1 MVNSLISEK
10 SPYLLQHAH
19 NPVDWHP
26 WSKEAFEQALHEDKP
41 IFLSIGY
48 STCHWCHVMAHESF
62 EDPQVA
68 KLINDAFVPVKVDR
82 EERPDID
89 QIYMTACQ
97 MMTGRGGWPLTIIMT
112 PDKKP
117 FFAATYIPKVGRF
130 GSVGLLELIP
140 RIKDLWTNDRKRLLD
155 SAEKISVNL
164 SPLRTPEAGTVT
176 ALDESSLTNAYEG
189 LCQLFDLQNGGF
201 GSAPKFPTPHNV
213 LFLLRYWKRNNDAN
227 ALNMVETTLQAMR
240 MGGVY
245 DHIGFGFHRYS
256 TDARWFVPHFEKMLY
271 DQALLTM
278 AYSEAYQATHKVEYA
293 NTAREIL
300 AYVHRDMTSEAGGFY
315 SAEDADSEGV
325 EGKFYLWS
333 VAELKALLDKD
344 EFSLLLKLF
353 DIQEGGNS
361 EIERGLN
368 ILALRSSLE
377 NAASVYGIPEEEIRE
392 RLGKIRA
399 KLFAAREKRVHP
411 YKDDKILTD
420 WNGLMIAA
428 YAKAAQVLGRAGQAG
443 QQGQALSA
451 QDNQGDRGGQ
461 DYSLAARMAA
471 DFILAEMRGPD
482 GRLHHRYREGPG
494 IQANLDDYSFM
505 IWGLIELY
513 EVVFDTEYLQAALDL
528 TKVMIDHFWDDE
540 SGGFYFTPDD
550 GERLLVRRKEIYDG
564 AVPSGNSVAMLNL
577 LRLSRLTGDH
587 RYEELADKIGR
598 AFSFQVSRQPTAY
611 AMLMSSLDFGIGP
624 AHEVVVVGDP
634 DRQDTI
640 EMLKALNSRF
650 IPSKVVI
657 LVDSGEETPAIL
669 RLAEFIRNLSAIGG
683 SATAYV
689 CTNQS
694 CDLPTTDASRMLDL
708 LDA

>member
-26 WSKEAFEQALHEDKP
+26 WSEEAFSQAKLEDKP
-41 IFLSIGY
+41 VFLSIGY

-62 EDPQVA
+62 EDQQVA

-130 GSVGLLELIP
+130 GSSGLLELIP
-140 RIKDLWTNDRKRLLD
+140 RIKDLWTNDRDRLLD
-155 SAEKISVNL
+155 SAEKISLNL
-164 SPLRTPEAGTVT
+164 NQLRTPQLGT
-176 ALDESSLTNAYEG
+176 ALDESALTNAYEG

-201 GSAPKFPTPHNV
+201 GSAPKFPTPHNL
-213 LFLLRYWKRNNDAN
+213 LFLLRYWKRNNDDN
-227 ALNMVETTLQAMR
+227 ALDMVETTLEAMR

-245 DHIGFGFHRYS
+245 DHVGFGFHRYS
-256 TDARWFVPHFEKMLY
+256 TDARWFAPHFEKMLY
-271 DQALLTM
+271 DQALLAM

-293 NTAREIL
+293 ATAREIL
-300 AYVHRDMTSEAGGFY
+300 AYVHRDMTSEVGGFN

-333 VAELKALLDKD
+333 AAELKALLDKD
-344 EFSLLLKLF
+344 EFSLLTKLF

-361 EIERGLN
+361 EIERSLN

-377 NAASVYGIPEEEIRE
+377 DAASVYGMPEKEIRE
-392 RLGKIRA
+392 RLERSRA
-399 KLFAAREKRVHP
+399 KLFAAREKRVRP

-428 YAKAAQVLGRAGQAG
+428 YAKAAQTLGQVDQA
-443 QQGQALSA
+443 GQALS
-451 QDNQGDRGGQ
+451 DQGDQ
-461 DYSLAARMAA
+461 DYSRAARRAA
-471 DFILAEMRGPD
+471 DFILAKMRGPD
-482 GRLHHRYREGPG
+482 GRLLHRYRDGPG

-513 EVVFDTEYLQAALDL
+513 EAVFDTQYLQAAIDL
-528 TKVMIDHFWDDE
+528 NKLLIDHFWDNE

-550 GERLLVRRKEIYDG
+550 GERLLVRHKEIYDG

-577 LRLSRLTGDH
+577 LRLSRLTGNH
-587 RYEELADKIGR
+587 QYEELANRIGQ
-598 AFSFQVSRQPTAY
+598 AFSVQVSRQPAAY
-611 AMLMSSLDFGIGP
+611 AMLMASIDFGIGP
-624 AHEVVVVGDP
+624 AHDVVVVGDP

-640 EMLKALNSRF
+640 EMLKALGSRF
-650 IPSKVVI
+650 MPGKVVI
-657 LVDSGEETPAIL
+657 LVDSGEDSPAIL
-669 RLAEFIRNLSAIGG
+669 RLAEFTKNLSAIGG

-689 CTNQS
+689 CATHS
-694 CDLPTTDASRMLDL
+694 CDLPTTDPSRMLDL
-708 LDA
+708 LGP

>member
-1 MVNSLISEK
+1 MINSLISEK
-10 SPYLLQHAH
+10 SPYLLQHAN

-26 WSKEAFEQALHEDKP
+26 WSEEAFSQAKQEDKP
-41 IFLSIGY
+41 VFLSIGY

-62 EDPQVA
+62 EDQEVA
-68 KLINDAFVPVKVDR
+68 KLINDAFVPIKVDR

-130 GSVGLLELIP
+130 GSSGLLELIP
-140 RIKDLWTNDRKRLLD
+140 RIRDLWTNDRNRLLD
-155 SAEKISVNL
+155 SAEKISLNL
-164 SPLRTPEAGTVT
+164 NQLRTPESGT
-176 ALDESSLTNAYEG
+176 ALDESALTNAYEG
-189 LCQLFDLQNGGF
+189 LCQLFDIQNGGF
-201 GSAPKFPTPHNV
+201 GSAPKFPTPHNL
-213 LFLLRYWKRNNDAN
+213 LFLLRYWKRTGDAN
-227 ALNMVETTLQAMR
+227 ALDMVETTLQAMR

-245 DHIGFGFHRYS
+245 DHVGFGFHRYS
-256 TDARWFVPHFEKMLY
+256 TDARWFAPHFEKMLY
-271 DQALLTM
+271 DQALLAM

-293 NTAREIL
+293 ATAREIL
-300 AYVHRDMTSEAGGFY
+300 AYVQRDMTSEAGGFY

-333 VAELKALLDKD
+333 VAELKSLLDKD

-353 DIQEGGNS
+353 DIQEGGNF

-377 NAASVYGIPEEEIRE
+377 DAASVYGMPEKEVRE
-392 RLGKIRA
+392 RIEKIRT

-428 YAKAAQVLGRAGQAG
+428 LAKAAQALGL
-443 QQGQALSA
+443 ALSD
-451 QDNQGDRGGQ
+451 QDNQGDQ
-461 DYSLAARMAA
+461 DYSLAARRAA
-471 DFILAEMRGPD
+471 DFILAKMRRPD
-482 GRLHHRYREGPG
+482 GRLLHRYRDGPG
-494 IQANLDDYSFM
+494 IEANLDDYSFM

-513 EVVFDTEYLQAALDL
+513 EAVFDTKYLQAALDL
-528 TKVMIDHFWDDE
+528 NKIMIDHFWDNE

-564 AVPSGNSVAMLNL
+564 AVPSGNSVAMSNL
-577 LRLSRLTGDH
+577 LRLSRLTGNH
-587 RYEELADKIGR
+587 QYEELADKIGQT
-598 AFSFQVSRQPTAY
+598 FSVQVSRQPAAY
-611 AMLMSSLDFGIGP
+611 AMLMATLDFGIGP
-624 AHEVVVVGDP
+624 AYEVVVVGDP
-634 DRQDTI
+634 DAQDTVD
-640 EMLKALNSRF
+640 MLKALRSRF
-650 IPSKVVI
+650 MPSKVVI
-657 LVDSGEETPAIL
+657 SIDSRDESPAIH
-669 RLAEFIRNLSAIGG
+669 RLAESTKNMSRIEG

-689 CTNQS
+689 CANLS
-694 CDLPTTDASRMLDL
+694 CDLPTTDAAKMLDL
-708 LDA
+708 LGP

>member
-1 MVNSLISEK
+1 MVNRLISEK

-26 WSKEAFEQALHEDKP
+26 WSEGAFSQAKQEDKP
-41 IFLSIGY
+41 VFLSIGY

-62 EDPQVA
+62 EDPSVA
-68 KLINDAFVPVKVDR
+68 KLINDAFVPIKVDR

-89 QIYMTACQ
+89 QIFMTACQ

-130 GSVGLLELIP
+130 GSSGLLELIP
-140 RIKDLWTNDRKRLLD
+140 RIKDLWTNDRNRLLD

-164 SPLRTPEAGTVT
+164 NQIRTPEPGT
-176 ALDESSLTNAYEG
+176 ALDESALTNAYEG
-189 LCQLFDLQNGGF
+189 LCEQFDLQNGGF
-201 GSAPKFPTPHNV
+201 GSAPKFPTPHNH
-213 LFLLRYWKRNNDAN
+213 LFLLRYWKRTGDAN
-227 ALNMVETTLQAMR
+227 ALDMVETTLQAMR

-245 DHIGFGFHRYS
+245 DHVGFGFHRYS
-256 TDARWFVPHFEKMLY
+256 TDAKWFVPHFEKMLY
-271 DQALLTM
+271 DQALLAM
-278 AYSEAYQATHKVEYA
+278 AYTEAYQATHKVEYA

-333 VAELKALLDKD
+333 VEVLKALLDKD
-344 EFSLLLKLF
+344 EFSFLMKLF
-353 DIQEGGNS
+353 DIQEGGNF

-377 NAASVYGIPEEEIRE
+377 DAASVYGMPEKEIRE
-392 RLGKIRA
+392 RLSEIRT
-399 KLFAAREKRVHP
+399 KLFAAREKRVRP

-428 YAKAAQVLGRAGQAG
+428 YAKAAQVLGQSAPGQAP
-443 QQGQALSA
+443 
-451 QDNQGDRGGQ
+451 GDL
-461 DYSLAARMAA
+461 DYSLAARKAA
-471 DFILAEMRGPD
+471 DFILANMRGPD
-482 GRLHHRYREGPG
+482 GRLLHRYRDGPG

-513 EVVFDTEYLQAALDL
+513 EAVFDAHYLQAALDL
-528 TKVMIDHFWDDE
+528 TRIMIDHFWDNE

-550 GERLLVRRKEIYDG
+550 GERLLVRHKEIYDG
-564 AVPSGNSVAMLNL
+564 AVPSGNSVAMLSL
-577 LRLSRLTGDH
+577 LRLSRLTGNH
-587 RYEELADKIGR
+587 HYEELADKIGR
-598 AFSFQVSRQPTAY
+598 AFSVRVSRQPAAY
-611 AMLMSSLDFGIGP
+611 AMLMASLDFGLGP
-624 AHEVVVVGDP
+624 TYEVVVVGDP
-634 DRQDTI
+634 GAQDTL
-640 EMLKALNSRF
+640 EMLKSLRSRF
-650 IPSKVVI
+650 MPSKVVI

-669 RLAEFIRNLSAIGG
+669 QLAEFTKNLSTANG

-689 CTNQS
+689 CANQT
-694 CDLPTTDASRMLDL
+694 CDLPTNDAARMLDL
-708 LDA
+708 LGP

>member
-1 MVNSLISEK
+1 LKDEKMVNSLISEK

-26 WSKEAFEQALHEDKP
+26 WSEEAFSQAKQEDKP
-41 IFLSIGY
+41 VFLSIGY

-62 EDPQVA
+62 EDQDVA
-68 KLINDAFVPVKVDR
+68 KLINDAFIPVKVDR

-117 FFAATYIPKVGRF
+117 FFAATYIPKEGRF
-130 GSVGLLELIP
+130 GSSGLLELIP
-140 RIKDLWTNDRKRLLD
+140 RIKDLWTNDRGRLLD
-155 SAEKISVNL
+155 SAEKISANL
-164 SPLRTPEAGTVT
+164 NQLRTPEAGTGT
-176 ALDESSLTNAYEG
+176 TLDESALTNAYEG

-201 GSAPKFPTPHNV
+201 GSAPKFPTPHNL
-213 LFLLRYWKRNNDAN
+213 LFLLRYWKRTGDAN
-227 ALNMVETTLQAMR
+227 ALDMVETTLQAMR

-245 DHIGFGFHRYS
+245 DHVGFGFHRYS
-256 TDARWFVPHFEKMLY
+256 TDARWFAPHFEKMLY
-271 DQALLTM
+271 DQALLAM

-300 AYVHRDMTSEAGGFY
+300 AYVLRDMTSEVGGFY

-333 VAELKALLDKD
+333 VAELKSLLDKD
-344 EFSLLLKLF
+344 EFSLLVKLF
-353 DIQEGGNS
+353 DIQEGGNF

-377 NAASVYGIPEEEIRE
+377 DAASVYGIPEKEVRE
-392 RLGKIRA
+392 RLSEIRT
-399 KLFAAREKRVHP
+399 KLFAAREKRVRP

-428 YAKAAQVLGRAGQAG
+428 FAKAAQALGL
-443 QQGQALSA
+443 ALSD
-451 QDNQGDRGGQ
+451 QDNQGDQ
-461 DYSLAARMAA
+461 DYSLAARKAA

-482 GRLHHRYREGPG
+482 GRLLHRYRDGPG
-494 IQANLDDYSFM
+494 IEANLDDYSFM

-513 EVVFDTEYLQAALDL
+513 EAVFDTKYLQAALDL
-528 TKVMIDHFWDDE
+528 NKIMIDHFWDQE

-577 LRLSRLTGDH
+577 LRLSRLTGNH
-587 RYEELADKIGR
+587 QYEELADKIGQT
-598 AFSFQVSRQPTAY
+598 FSVQVSRQPAAY
-611 AMLMSSLDFGIGP
+611 AMLMATLDFGIGP
-624 AHEVVVVGDP
+624 AYEVVVVGDP
-634 DRQDTI
+634 DAQDTI
-640 EMLKALNSRF
+640 EMLKALRSRF
-650 IPSKVVI
+650 MPSKVVI
-657 LVDSGEETPAIL
+657 LVDSGEDSPLIF
-669 RLAEFIRNLSAIGG
+669 RLAEFTKNLATANG
-683 SATAYV
+683 SATAFV
-689 CTNQS
+689 CANQS
-694 CDLPTTDASRMLDL
+694 CDLPTTDAARMLDL
-708 LDA
+708 LGP

>member
-10 SPYLLQHAH
+10 SPYLLQHAN

-26 WSKEAFEQALHEDKP
+26 WSEEAFEQALHEDKP
-41 IFLSIGY
+41 VFLSIGY

-68 KLINDAFVPVKVDR
+68 KLINDAFVPIKVDR

-130 GSVGLLELIP
+130 GSSGLLELIP
-140 RIKDLWTNDRKRLLD
+140 RIKDLWTNDRNRLLD

-164 SPLRTPEAGTVT
+164 NQLRMPQPRT
-176 ALDESSLTNAYEG
+176 ALDESALTSAYEG
-189 LCQLFDLQNGGF
+189 LCNQFDLQNGGF
-201 GSAPKFPTPHNV
+201 GSAPKFPTPHNI
-213 LFLLRYWKRNNDAN
+213 LFLLRYWKRTGDAN
-227 ALNMVETTLQAMR
+227 ALEMVETTLQAMR

-256 TDARWFVPHFEKMLY
+256 TDARWFAPHFEKMLY
-271 DQALLTM
+271 DQALLAM
-278 AYSEAYQATHKVEYA
+278 AYSEAYQATRKVEYA
-293 NTAREIL
+293 TTAREIL
-300 AYVHRDMTSEAGGFY
+300 AYVMRDMTSEAGGYY

-333 VAELKALLDKD
+333 VEELKALLDKD
-344 EFSLLLKLF
+344 ELNLLLKLF
-353 DIQEGGNS
+353 DIQEGGNF
-361 EIERGLN
+361 EIEKGMN

-377 NAASVYGIPEEEIRE
+377 DAASVYGMPENEIRE
-392 RLGKIRA
+392 RMEKIRT
-399 KLFAAREKRVHP
+399 KLFAVREKRIHP

-428 YAKAAQVLGRAGQAG
+428 YAKAAQALGQPGQLGQAPG
-443 QQGQALSA
+443 DQGL
-451 QDNQGDRGGQ
+451 DDQ
-461 DYSLAARMAA
+461 DYSLAARKAA
-471 DFILAEMRGPD
+471 DFILARMRGPD
-482 GRLHHRYREGPG
+482 GRLLHRYRDGPG

-513 EVVFDTEYLQAALDL
+513 EAVFDAQYLQAALDL
-528 TKVMIDHFWDDE
+528 TRVMIEHFWDNE

-577 LRLSRLTGDH
+577 LRLSRLTGNH
-587 RYEELADKIGR
+587 EYEELADKIGQ
-598 AFSFQVSRQPTAY
+598 AFSVQVSRQPAAY
-611 AMLMSSLDFGIGP
+611 SMLMASIDFGIGP
-624 AHEVVVVGDP
+624 AYEVVVVGDP
-634 DRQDTI
+634 GAQNTL
-640 EMLKALNSRF
+640 EMLKALRSRF
-650 IPSKVVI
+650 IPNKVVI
-657 LVDSGEETPAIL
+657 LVDSGQDSPAIF
-669 RLAEFIRNLSAIGG
+669 RLAEFTKNLSAIGG
-683 SATAYV
+683 SATSYV
-689 CTNQS
+689 CANQS
-694 CDLPTTDASRMLDL
+694 CDLPTTDVAKMLDL
-708 LDA
+708 IGS